1 MRRRALLTRSATVAA
16 VGLALLTGCSG
27 GGEPKATVDPKAAL
41 TAAKASFDGAKFV
54 GLQLTSKDVPK
65 TENGVTGA
73 LGTGEIS
80 ATEPKF
86 KGSVTATIKGV
97 AGSADVITIGDA
109 AYMKFF
115 TPGYNPTDLAE
126 LGAPNPSNFFDPAKG
141 ISKLL
146 VDTVDPKAG
155 KEVRD
160 GAAVLQQY
168 TGTLPGSRIKELF
181 NLGDGTG
188 TFDVTYGI
196 AEGDRL
202 QLAEMKGPFFAGT
215 TSVFT
220 LRLKSYGTAVEITRP

>member
-1 MRRRALLTRSATVAA
+1 MRRRALLAGAAAATI
-16 VGLALLTGCSG
+16 GILTACSG
-27 GGEPKATVDPKAAL
+27 GAEPEAKADPKAAL
-41 TAAKASFDGAKFV
+41 AAAKSAFDAAKFV
-54 GLQLTSKDVPK
+54 GLTLSSKDVPK

-86 KGSVTATIKGV
+86 KGTVTATIKGV
-97 AGSADVITIGDA
+97 SGSADVITIGDT

-141 ISKLL
+141 ISQLL
-146 VDTVDPKAG
+146 VDTVDPKEG
-155 KEVRD
+155 KKVRD

-168 TGTLPGSRIKELF
+168 TGSLPGARIKDLF
-181 NLGDGTG
+181 NLGDGTA
-188 TFDVTYGI
+188 TFQVTYGI
-196 AEGDRL
+196 AEGNRL
-202 QLAEMKGPFFAGT
+202 QLAEMTGPFFAGT

-220 LRLKSYGTAVEITRP
+220 LRLKNYGTAVEITRP

>member
-1 MRRRALLTRSATVAA
+1 MRRRALLAGAAAATI
-16 VGLALLTGCSG
+16 GILTGCSG
-27 GGEPKATVDPKAAL
+27 SAEPEAKADPTAAL
-41 TAAKASFDGAKFV
+41 AAAKSSFDGAKFV

-86 KGSVTATIKGV
+86 KGNVTATIKGV
-97 AGSADVITIGDA
+97 SGSADVITIGDT

-126 LGAPNPSNFFDPAKG
+126 LGAPNPSDFFDPAKG

-146 VDTVDPKAG
+146 VDTVDPKEG
-155 KEVRD
+155 KKVRD
-160 GAAVLQQY
+160 GATVLQQY
-168 TGTLPGSRIKELF
+168 TGTLPGSRIKELL

-188 TFDVTYGI
+188 TFQVTYGI
-196 AEGDRL
+196 AEGNRL
-202 QLAEMKGPFFAGT
+202 QLAEMTGPFFVGT

-220 LRLKSYGTAVEITRP
+220 LRLKNYGTAVEITRT

>member
-1 MRRRALLTRSATVAA
+1 MRRRTLLAGAAAATL
-16 VGLALLTGCSG
+16 GILTACSG
-27 GGEPKATVDPKAAL
+27 DAEPEPQPDPRTAL
-41 TAAKASFDGAKFV
+41 AAAKASFDGAKFV
-54 GLQLTSKDVPK
+54 GLTLSSKNVPQ

-97 AGSADVITIGDA
+97 SGSADVITIGDT

-141 ISKLL
+141 ISQLL
-146 VDTVDPKAG
+146 VDTADPTSG
-155 KEVRD
+155 KQVRD

-168 TGTLPGSRIKELF
+168 SGTLPGTRIKELF

-188 TFDVTYGI
+188 TFEVTYGI

-202 QLAEMKGPFFAGT
+202 QLAELTGPFFVGT
-215 TSVFT
+215 TSTFT
-220 LRLKSYGTAVEITRP
+220 LRLKNYGTAVEITRP

>member
-1 MRRRALLTRSATVAA
+1 MRRRALLAGAAAA
-16 VGLALLTGCSG
+16 VVLLSACSG
-27 GGEPKATVDPKAAL
+27 GAEPETKADPRTAL
-41 TAAKASFDGAKFV
+41 AAAKSSFDGAKYV
-54 GLQLTSKDVPK
+54 GLQLTSKDVPQ

-86 KGSVTATIKGV
+86 KGNVTATIKGV
-97 AGSADVITIGDA
+97 SGSAEVITIGDT

-141 ISKLL
+141 ISQLL
-146 VDTVDPKAG
+146 VDTVDPKEG
-155 KEVRD
+155 KKVRD

-168 TGTLPGSRIKELF
+168 TGSLPGSRIKDLF

-188 TFDVTYGI
+188 TFQVTYGI

-202 QLAEMKGPFFAGT
+202 QLAEMTGPFFAGT

-220 LRLKSYGTAVEITRP
+220 LRLKNYGTAVEITRP